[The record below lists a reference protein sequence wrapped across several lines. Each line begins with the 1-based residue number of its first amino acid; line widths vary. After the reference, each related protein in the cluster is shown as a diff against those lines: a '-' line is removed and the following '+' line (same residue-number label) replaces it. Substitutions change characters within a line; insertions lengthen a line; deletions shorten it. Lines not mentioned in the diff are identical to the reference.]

1 MVSIFGDAIGVAL
14 FPLLLAGHTGAD
26 LAAAF
31 ADVYLIAALVALLG
45 LLPALA
51 MRAAAPAGGVG
62 AIVAAERNAPSA
74 GS

>member
-14 FPLLLAGHTGAD
+14 FPLLLAGHAGAD

-31 ADVYLIAALVALLG
+31 GDVYLIAALVALLG

-51 MRAAAPAGGVG
+51 MRAGASAEATG
-62 AIVAAERNAPSA
+62 AIVAAERNVPSA